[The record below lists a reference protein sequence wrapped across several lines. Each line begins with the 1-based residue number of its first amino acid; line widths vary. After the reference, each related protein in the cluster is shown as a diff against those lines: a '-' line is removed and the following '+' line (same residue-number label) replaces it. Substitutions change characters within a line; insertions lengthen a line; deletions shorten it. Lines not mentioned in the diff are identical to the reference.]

1 MVAALSFLLILALD
15 QLSKAYIVHT
25 LLPDEGWAV
34 VRDIFHITYVQNPGA
49 AFGILEYRRWFF
61 IVAGLV
67 LIGIFLRYYPRLRA
81 TTPWLHYGCIAML
94 AGAVGNMLDRV
105 RLSYVVDCFDFRV
118 WPVFNVADIAI
129 VVGVGC
135 MIYAIIFKMKD

>member
-1 MVAALSFLLILALD
+1 VIAALLFLLILLVD
-15 QLSKAYIVHT
+15 QLAKLYIVGHM
-25 LLPDEGWAV
+25 LPAESIPVIQG
-34 VRDIFHITYVQNPGA
+34 IFHITYVQNPGA

>member
-25 LLPDEGWAV
+25 LLPGEGWAV

-49 AFGILEYRRWFF
+49 AFGILEYQRWFF
-61 IVAGLV
+61 VIAGLV
-67 LIGIFLRYYPRLRA
+67 LIGLFLHYYPRLRT

-105 RLSYVVDCFDFRV
+105 RLSYVVDFFEFRI
-118 WPVFNVADIAI
+118 WPVFNIADIAI
-129 VVGVGC
+129 VLGVGS
-135 MIYAIIFKMKD
+135 MIYAIVFKMKE